1 MGNFLG
7 ATLKDAI
14 SNVLAFLLVI
24 GGAAN
29 AYFQNLKGEINWFEL
44 AIARVSA
51 VVFYITGKDGN
62 AKPKVVVK

>member
-1 MGNFLG
+1 MRFLG

-29 AYFQNLKGEINWFEL
+29 AYLQNLIGEINWFEL
-44 AIARVSA
+44 AIAIVSA
-51 VVFYITGKDGN
+51 VVFYITGKDSN
-62 AKPKVVVK
+62 VKPKVVVK